1 MYTEDD
7 EKVEVKKKNSNNDYN
22 DFYTAFN
29 DIEKKEEKKEKKK
42 SKTEEKPVK
51 EEEDYRDFYGSSEE
65 VEEPTKNNSNKTVI
79 KIGVVVLLLVIL
91 AVLLVFLLKKDKEE
105 PGDIELNKAS
115 YTLNIGDKDYIS
127 YKIVNTESD
136 VIPKFTSSN
145 TNVVTVDEN
154 GEITAI
160 SKGEAT
166 ITISYTINKTTKEK
180 QCDIVVDGPE
190 IKHEISLNLKASA
203 TNWTNKDVTVTV
215 DAKSDTKITYL
226 KYAINCN
233 GDCHYSDVVNN
244 KITVTNVGTTKVT
257 VVAKDES
264 NLDITKEIITKIDK
278 EAPSVTYNG
287 EKNITSN
294 TEVNVCVT
302 CSDSLSGC
310 KQEKVCKK
318 FTSSKSNQVITVY
331 DNAGN
336 SKNSPT
342 FNVTI
347 NVIKPACSLK
357 VSSDGTVS
365 ATLNESVIYYSFDQ
379 SFSSGN
385 ELSRK
390 FTISASKKGES
401 GAKLVNYYVK
411 NKNGTVGSCHITIIK
426 ECSADNVCSFRAI

>member
-7 EKVEVKKKNSNNDYN
+7 EKVEIKKKNSNNDYK

-42 SKTEEKPVK
+42 NKPEEKEVA
-51 EEEDYRDFYGSSEE
+51 EEEDFSDFYGSTEE
-65 VEEPTKNNSNKTVI
+65 VEESTKNSSNKTVI
-79 KIGVVVLLLVIL
+79 KIGIVVLLLVIL
-91 AVLLVFLLKKDKEE
+91 AVLLVFLLKKEKEE

-115 YTLNIGDKDYIS
+115 YTLNVGEKDYIS

-145 TNVVTVDEN
+145 VEVVTVDEN

-166 ITISYTINKTTKEK
+166 ITITYTINKTTKEK
-180 QCDIVVDGPE
+180 QCDIIVDGPE

-203 TNWTNKDVTVTV
+203 TNWTNKDVTITV

-226 KYAINCN
+226 KYAINCSN
-233 GDCHYSDVVNN
+233 DCKYTDVVNN
-244 KITVTNVGTTKVT
+244 KIVVSNTGTTKVT
-257 VVAKDES
+257 VVAKDQNS
-264 NLDITKEIITKIDK
+264 LDVTKEIITKIDK
-278 EAPSVTYNG
+278 EAPNVTYTG
-287 EKNITSN
+287 DKNITSN

-302 CSDSLSGC
+302 CNDSLSGC
-310 KQEKVCKK
+310 RQEKVCKK

-336 SKNSPT
+336 SKNSST

-347 NVIKPACSLK
+347 NVLKPACSLK

-365 ATLNESVIYYSFDQ
+365 ATLNESVIYYGFD
-379 SFSSGN
+379 STFASGN

-390 FTISASKKGES
+390 FNINASKKGES
-401 GAKLVNYYVK
+401 KAMLVNYYVK
-411 NKNGTVGSCHITIIK
+411 NKSGNVGSCYLTIIK
-426 ECSADNVCSFRAI
+426 ECRADNVCSFRAN